1 MAHNTTAYIAGTVR
15 YCSGCATLS
24 ASVTIRTPVTAL
36 EQNTAIVPVHS
47 RRCLEEKDVD

>member
-1 MAHNTTAYIAGTVR
+1 MAHNTTAYVQSTVR
-15 YCSGCATLS
+15 RRTGCATLS